1 MDRAVQAGVARGAND
16 LVARQ
21 PRDEVGPEIGVRR
34 WAALGLLC
42 LGAFLVVLDTT
53 IVNIAIPNILSSLRL
68 SLDQVLWTLNA
79 YTLVYAAL
87 LITGGRLG
95 DLFGPRRVLV
105 AGITLFVVAS
115 IGCSVSQT
123 AAELIAARVAQAV
136 GGALLTPQTL
146 AMIPMIFPPQRRG
159 AAIGLWSGAAG
170 LAAAVGPT
178 LGGLL
183 VSNAG
188 WRAIFL
194 VNVPLGMLAIAGA
207 YSLLPATSP
216 RRSHRI
222 DVGGILLATTGLFA
236 IVFALVEGQRYG
248 WSTITGPLTI
258 TEVAVC
264 GALLLSVFLVWE
276 RRQPEPLVPMGF
288 FADRNFA
295 LSTWVI
301 AVFQVVILTFIIAA
315 GLYFQ
320 AGLGM
325 SALEAGIALV
335 PAPLA
340 LMLAGPIT
348 GRLTDRIDP
357 KFILMIG
364 LLVGAAGLTWVIG
377 TASIVASPRTFT
389 LPLLMVGSGLGCG
402 FAVVMTLG
410 MRGVPPQLAG
420 AASGILNTSRQVGGA
435 MGGAI
440 AAALLESQLGSTPLG
455 GVASSSATRA
465 ASFVSALRPT
475 LAVPVLLLVLAALSC
490 ALIRQRVAHP

>member
-1 MDRAVQAGVARGAND
+1 

-21 PRDEVGPEIGVRR
+21 PRAEAGPEIGVRR

-68 SLDQVLWTLNA
+68 SLDEVLWTLNA

-95 DLFGPRRVLV
+95 DLLGPRRVLV
-105 AGITLFVVAS
+105 VGITLFVVAS
-115 IGCSVSQT
+115 IACSMSQT
-123 AAELIAARVAQAV
+123 AAELIAARVAQAI

-146 AMIPMIFPPQRRG
+146 ALIPVIFPQQRRG

-178 LGGLL
+178 LGGVL
-183 VSNAG
+183 VNNAG

-194 VNVPLGMLAIAGA
+194 VNVPLGALAIAGA
-207 YSLLPATSP
+207 YFLLPATSTG
-216 RRSHRI
+216 RSHRI
-222 DVGGILLATTGLFA
+222 DVGGILLATAGLFG
-236 IVFALVEGQRYG
+236 IVFALVEGQRYRWG
-248 WSTITGPLTI
+248 TIGGPLTI
-258 TEVAVC
+258 PDVAVC
-264 GALLLSVFLVWE
+264 GGLLLVVFLLWE
-276 RRQPEPLVPMGF
+276 RRQPDPLVPLRL
-288 FADRNFA
+288 FANRNFA
-295 LSTWVI
+295 LSTSVI
-301 AVFQVVILTFIIAA
+301 AVFQLVMLSFIITA

-325 SALEAGIALV
+325 SPLEAGIALL

-340 LMLAGPIT
+340 VMLTGPIT

-357 KFILMIG
+357 RFILMTG
-364 LLVGAAGLTWVIG
+364 LLVGASGLTWVMG
-377 TASIVASPRTFT
+377 AASAAASPRTFT
-389 LPLLMVGSGLGCG
+389 LPLLVIGCGLGCG

-420 AASGILNTSRQVGGA
+420 AASGILNTFRQVGGA

-440 AAALLESQLGSTPLG
+440 AAALLESHLTSTPFS
-455 GVASSSATRA
+455 GVAAASSTRA

-475 LAVPVLLLVLAALSC
+475 LAVPVVLLVFAAVSC
-490 ALIRQRVAHP
+490 AWIRLKAAQM